1 MHNGP
6 NYGHCLNIE
15 FREMW
20 TAYWPN
26 ISKTRGRR
34 KKNGLAR
41 PKVMCVCKYGCVLS
55 EIGLRAR
62 LLGKERKSSV
72 WSSQKLLFLFVFIW
86 LTTLSISLQ
95 TWQAVW
101 DLFHHNYCFPYIYQ
115 HSGFLKHTLPL
126 PTTKTHSSFSQPN
139 SISLSI
145 FFSLNH
151 TPSFASHNSLSL
163 AHWWSFISFLFSKE
177 QSLCHIQQFQ
187 SHSSDRMA
195 QQPRKLQ

>member
-1 MHNGP
+1 MSITYARWVYCFWLIFGSYRP
-6 NYGHCLNIE
+6 NYHFILSLTFANFAFSHIPHSPSGLPKSCCFFLCL
-15 FREMW
+15 FDLQLFLSLYRLD
-20 TAYWPN
+20 
-26 ISKTRGRR
+26 K
-34 KKNGLAR
+34 
-41 PKVMCVCKYGCVLS
+41 LS
-55 EIGLRAR
+55 ETYFTIITAFPTYMGQT
-62 LLGKERKSSV
+62 G
-72 WSSQKLLFLFVFIW
+72 VF
-86 LTTLSISLQ
+86 
-95 TWQAVW
+95 
-101 DLFHHNYCFPYIYQ
+101 FIYFC
-115 HSGFLKHTLPL
+115 FLKHTLPL

>member
-1 MHNGP
+1 MNV
-6 NYGHCLNIE
+6 NVYYLCTMSILFLVN
-15 FREMW
+15 FRLVS
-20 TAYWPN
+20 
-26 ISKTRGRR
+26 SK
-34 KKNGLAR
+34 LSFYSLSH
-41 PKVMCVCKYGCVLS
+41 VCKFCFLS
-55 EIGLRAR
+55 H
-62 LLGKERKSSV
+62 SSFSV